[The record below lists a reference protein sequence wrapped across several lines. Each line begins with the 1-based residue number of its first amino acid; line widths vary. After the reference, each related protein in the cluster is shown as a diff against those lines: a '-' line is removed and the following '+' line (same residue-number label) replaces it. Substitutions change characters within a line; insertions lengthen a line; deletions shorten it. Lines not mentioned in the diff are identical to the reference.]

1 MKLIFTSLLL
11 CCFLLVEAQNS
22 AEATVRSHKGFYLS
36 MGVGPVF
43 GNINMKSNELGEVIY
58 SGVGAIFDFKIGG
71 AIKENLILHGSLMS
85 STMAGPE
92 VKTSAGSGKSS
103 NNINL
108 GEAMIGGGLTY
119 YIMPENISFSG
130 SLGLGN
136 FTVINNDT
144 DVNVSTERG
153 ISMQIKLGKE
163 WFVSKKWG
171 LGVAATYGKTS
182 VNNTP
187 GGGLQEKL
195 NSNRFGIMFSASL
208 N

>member
-1 MKLIFTSLLL
+1 MKLIFTSLFLF
-11 CCFLLVEAQNS
+11 CFLFVTAQNS
-22 AEATVRSHKGFYLS
+22 TETRVRAHKGFYLS
-36 MGVGPVF
+36 MGLGPVF
-43 GNINMKSNELGEVIY
+43 GNINMKSNELGEVTY
-58 SGVGAIFDFKIGG
+58 SGTGAVFDFKIGG

-85 STMAGPE
+85 SSMAGPE

-108 GEAMIGGGLTY
+108 GEALIGGGVTY
-119 YIMPENISFSG
+119 YIMPENILLSG

-144 DVNVSTERG
+144 NVNVSTERG
-153 ISMQIKLGKE
+153 FGMQIKVGKE

-171 LGVAATYGKTS
+171 LGLAATYGKTS

-187 GGGLQEKL
+187 GGGVQEIL

>member
-1 MKLIFTSLLL
+1 MKIIFTL
-11 CCFLLVEAQNS
+11 FLLSVSLFANAQS
-22 AEATVRSHKGFYLS
+22 TETSLTSHKGFYLS
-36 MGVGPVF
+36 MGLGTVF
-43 GNINMKSNELGEVIY
+43 GNINMDSNELGEVVY

-85 STMAGPE
+85 SAMSGPN
-92 VKTSAGSGKSS
+92 VKTNMGSGKSS

-119 YIMPENISFSG
+119 YVMPANVSLSG

-144 DVNVSTERG
+144 DTNVSTERG
-153 ISMQIKLGKE
+153 FSMQLKVGKE
-163 WFVSKKWG
+163 WKVSRKWG

-182 VNNTP
+182 VDNRP
-187 GGGLQEKL
+187 GGGIQEVL
-195 NSNRFGIMFSASL
+195 NSNRFGIMFNASF